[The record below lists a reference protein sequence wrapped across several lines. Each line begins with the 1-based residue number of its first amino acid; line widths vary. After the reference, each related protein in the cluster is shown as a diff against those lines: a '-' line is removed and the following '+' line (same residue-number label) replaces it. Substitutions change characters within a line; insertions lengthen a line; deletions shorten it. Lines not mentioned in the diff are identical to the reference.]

1 MKEKI
6 INITITP
13 FRDFFKKTIW
23 ENKELEKRYNRF
35 AKGILI
41 FGIPSMILLII
52 DLFTKSEEAM
62 GIFGMFGFFLMAWTF
77 MCWGATQALELAE
90 KITRKQ

>member
-1 MKEKI
+1 MNFTLFQWFFEKI
-6 INITITP
+6 V
-13 FRDFFKKTIW
+13 W
-23 ENKELEKRYNRF
+23 ENKELKKRWRRF
-35 AKGILI
+35 IRLALV

-90 KITRKQ
+90 KITRK